1 MTANGVCALVTA
13 KRYVSAGK
21 TKPGWFKVK
30 YLRGVLASHR
40 VHVNWGG
47 GGGGI
52 LEVGHIHTM

>member
-47 GGGGI
+47 EG
-52 LEVGHIHTM
+52 VGF